1 MGRSLDG
8 GARARKLGWV
18 ERVGSA
24 ALVVVAVVG
33 LVFVGML
40 VGSEFVVEDT
50 SVRRKVRVDVSS
62 EVAGEPF
69 LQDSRTRAEQS
80 EREPVAGVPS

>member
-1 MGRSLDG
+1 LVGRG
-8 GARARKLGWV
+8 GN
-18 ERVGSA
+18 
-24 ALVVVAVVG
+24 VAVAAAVI
-33 LVFVGML
+33 VAETIVAVAVVGML